1 VTVSPGAW
9 AAGRTLGELDLR
21 PLQVE
26 VTAVRRRKERQLQ
39 PTADVRL
46 DVGDVVV
53 LRGLE
58 DGLALAEA
66 RLLQG

>member
-1 VTVSPGAW
+1 
-9 AAGRTLGELDLR
+9 
-21 PLQVE
+21 VE